1 MEIEKIYIKYFH
13 DVFLYI
19 RALSGN
25 ESIAEEIT
33 QETFVSAMKNLNQ
46 FDGRKDIRAWLF
58 TIGKHAYF
66 RYCKR
71 NRIYAEEQYRETME
85 DSSPPAL
92 DQIIR
97 EETIQRIETKVEALP
112 SIYREV
118 FRLRI
123 YGELSFEKIGKSYG
137 KSLGWARVTYYR
149 AKQMIQREIN
159 KEEGNE

>member
-71 NRIYAEEQYRETME
+71 NCIYAEEQYLETME

-112 SIYREV
+112 SITGKFSDFGFTEGCPLKKLERVMEKVLGGRE
-118 FRLRI
+118 
-123 YGELSFEKIGKSYG
+123 
-137 KSLGWARVTYYR
+137 
-149 AKQMIQREIN
+149 
-159 KEEGNE
+159 